1 MSPVLENV
9 SQSRQPSSA
18 SEKLS
23 AQTPESEEHQPGGSG
38 IPPGATPLSA
48 MQVRTARFILITSLI
63 AIIAMG
69 SGTLLLSSPRT
80 GGAAFVAISSGLH
93 LLMLWVLERWPT
105 KAILRVIFVELFL
118 VVTLSNIVWSNAL
131 QVGLGA
137 YTVLIMVSGLMLGK
151 REVLVTAI
159 SGAVVTIA
167 LLSGLFNDLIA
178 RFVPVS
184 MEQTDAPIVPMAASL
199 LIYYSVATAI
209 IWTFVTSRENSFQ
222 QKQLKENEL
231 QQTIGSLKE
240 TDLSKNY
247 FDKILRSMSNVLIV
261 AEPEGK
267 IRSAN
272 PAALRILGYNPE
284 EIVGKRLSE
293 VFDFDASQH
302 TFAHRSDDTF
312 AGEAYMIGKNGQHI
326 PVTYTR
332 SVLRGENRVR
342 EGMIV
347 VAQDNRERV
356 AAEQERAHQ
365 ATRFRALFEQTNDA
379 IFLLDLNG
387 SLIAANRHVADL
399 IGYSVEE
406 LLKMNFLDFGAPQEQ
421 AHSEEIFRLLQRGQL
436 LPPYERTFIHKN
448 GTEIPVEISISVV
461 QDAGGTP
468 LHLQSVVRDIRER
481 KAIERRLRYQAGLL
495 ENVSDAIIS
504 TDMDYRIVSWNRAAE
519 IVYGWYAEEVIG
531 RPLHEVIPS
540 EYDGTTESALRRHFV
555 SRGYWRGEAKQF
567 ARDGREL
574 IMLSSVTML
583 RDGNSTP
590 LGMVIVSHDITQR
603 KIAERER
610 EQYTQQLA
618 ILRQLDVE
626 VNSSLDLQSVLHI
639 GLQAVRIISDASA
652 GFVALMNNEE
662 NDEQMTVR
670 LTFGEYDSRIAVNT
684 PLNLIGST
692 ASAIRLKEPRFIP
705 DVSGDPDY
713 VVDVPDTR
721 AQMVFP
727 LISQAGLT
735 GVVTIESSRPETFTE
750 ELFDFLRIVTARIAI
765 ALDNAELYQD
775 KQRQLE
781 ELTRLYERVKNLEAL
796 KTDMIR
802 MASHDLRGPLGVV
815 KGYTEILLEDLSSRL
830 NEPEREYFETMRNSL
845 GRMQNIVSDILS
857 NQRIEE
863 MADRSNLEIVDMA
876 LMTQM
881 LISHHEHLIAAK
893 KQKLITHVDDAQML
907 VQIDSTQ
914 LREAMANL
922 FENAVKYTPERGT
935 VQVNLE
941 RCNDMV
947 VFKIEDNG
955 PGIPKEQQPHLF
967 EAFYR
972 AQNDHN
978 KGIEGTGLG
987 LNLVKGVVERGG
999 GRIIFESVEHQGSV
1013 FGFELPLFPGT

>member
-1 MSPVLENV
+1 MSPVPKNI
-9 SQSRQPSSA
+9 SQLRQPYPNDGDQNLTRPA
-18 SEKLS
+18 DEDNAARLS
-23 AQTPESEEHQPGGSG
+23 INQLTTA
-38 IPPGATPLSA
+38 
-48 MQVRTARFILITSLI
+48 QVRTARLILITTLT
-63 AIIAMG
+63 ANLGMG
-69 SGTLLLSSPRT
+69 VLPLLLSYPRT
-80 GGAAFVAISSGLH
+80 GGIAFTLIAGVVN
-93 LLMLWVLERWPT
+93 LLLLWLLERRPT
-105 KAILRVIFVELFL
+105 KAILRVIFVGLFL
-118 VVTLSNIVWSNAL
+118 VVTAANVVWSNTF

-137 YTVLIMVSGLMLGK
+137 YTVLIMISGLMLGK
-151 REVLVTAI
+151 REALITAVSGGVTA
-159 SGAVVTIA
+159 VV
-167 LLSGLFNDLIA
+167 LLSGLLNDLTS
-178 RFVPVS
+178 RFVNVNTPAS
-184 MEQTDAPIVPMAASL
+184 QSAPPIAATTASL
-199 LIYYSVATAI
+199 LIYYAVATII
-209 IWTFVTSRENSFQ
+209 IWIFVTSRDTSFQ
-222 QKQLKENEL
+222 QKQEKESEL
-231 QQTIGSLKE
+231 QQTLGDLKE

-272 PAALRILGYNPE
+272 PAALRMLGYKQE
-284 EIVGKRLSE
+284 EIVGLRLSV

-302 TFAHRSDDTF
+302 TFAHRHDDTF
-312 AGEAYMIGKNGQHI
+312 AGEAYMIAKDGQHI

-332 SVLRGENRVR
+332 SVLRGENRIR

-347 VAQDNRERV
+347 VAQDIRERV
-356 AAEQERAHQ
+356 AAEQDRAHQ
-365 ATRFRALFEQTNDA
+365 ATRYRALFEQTNDA

-387 SLIAANRHVADL
+387 NHIAANRRAADL
-399 IGYSVEE
+399 VGYRVEE
-406 LLKMNFLDFGAPQEQ
+406 LLRMNFLDIGASNEQ
-421 AHSEEIFRLLQRGQL
+421 THSEEIFKLLQRGQL
-436 LPPYERTFIHKN
+436 LPPYERTFVHKN
-448 GTEIPVEISISVV
+448 GMEIPVEISISVV
-461 QDAGGTP
+461 QDADGTP

-481 KAIERRLRYQAGLL
+481 KAIERRLRYQASLL

-504 TDMDYRIVSWNRAAE
+504 TDMDYRIVSWNQAAE
-519 IVYGWYAEEVIG
+519 TVYGWYAEEVIG
-531 RPLHEVIPS
+531 KPLNEIIPS

-555 SRGYWRGEAKQF
+555 SRGFWRGEAKQN
-567 ARDGREL
+567 ARDGHEL

-583 RDGNSTP
+583 RDSNNIP
-590 LGMVIVSHDITQR
+590 LGMVIISHDITQR

-610 EQYTQQLA
+610 ETYTQQLA

-652 GFVALMNNEE
+652 GFIALINDDGNEQ
-662 NDEQMTVR
+662 DMTVR
-670 LTFGEYDSRIAVNT
+670 LTFGEYDSRIEVKT

-692 ASAIRLKEPRFIP
+692 ARAIRLREPQFIS
-705 DVSGDPDY
+705 DVSVDPDY
-713 VVDVPDTR
+713 ITDVPDTR

-727 LISQAGLT
+727 LISQAGVM
-735 GVVTIESSRPETFTE
+735 GVLNIETSKPETFTE
-750 ELFDFLRIVTARIAI
+750 ELFDFLRIVAARIAI

-775 KQRQLE
+775 KQQQLE

-815 KGYTEILLEDLSSRL
+815 KGYTEILLEDLNSRL
-830 NEPEREYFETMRNSL
+830 NASERDYFETMRNSL

-881 LISHHEHLIAAK
+881 LISHHEHLIADK
-893 KQKLITHVDDAQML
+893 KQKLITHIDDAQML
-907 VQIDSTQ
+907 VQIDITQ

-935 VQVNLE
+935 VEVNVE
-941 RCNDMV
+941 RCNDTV
-947 VFKIEDNG
+947 VFKVEDNG
-955 PGIPKEQQPHLF
+955 PGIPKEQQSNLF

-987 LNLVKGVVERGG
+987 LSLVKGVVERSG
-999 GRIIFESVEHQGSV
+999 GRIIFESVEHQGST